1 MVIDKHSYRSATV
14 QLGGAAP
21 GLRRRAVRAGL
32 AGSAAAVPEAAR
44 DDAAECRHHL
54 QGSLDYYRD

>member
-1 MVIDKHSYRSATV
+1 MIIDKHSYRSATV

-32 AGSAAAVPEAAR
+32 AGAAAAVPEAAR

-54 QGSLDYYRD
+54 